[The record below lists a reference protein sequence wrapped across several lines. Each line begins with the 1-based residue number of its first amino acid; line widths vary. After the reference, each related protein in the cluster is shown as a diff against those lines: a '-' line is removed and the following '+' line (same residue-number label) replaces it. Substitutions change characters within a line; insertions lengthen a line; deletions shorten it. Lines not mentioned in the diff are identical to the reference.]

1 MLRFLKGFTAKFFQ
15 QRQQI
20 VAPAAEDADRR
31 ESVRFHF
38 GGRGVSARAGGA
50 EGEMQIKNLSCGG
63 AAAITELPVPLGGTV
78 FLDLPGL
85 GSRAAQVRW
94 TRNTTMGLKF
104 LRPLDMPVVLR
115 LYSGPFERCRL
126 LVTNSGIPVA
136 VPVSSNENNPPDT
149 APPSADAAG
158 VP

>member
-1 MLRFLKGFTAKFFQ
+1 MLRFLKGFTTKFFQ
-15 QRQQI
+15 QRQQT
-20 VAPAAEDADRR
+20 VAPAVEAADRR
-31 ESVRFHF
+31 ESVRFPF
-38 GGRGVSARAGGA
+38 GGRGVSARAGDA

-63 AAAITELPVPLGGTV
+63 AAAITELPVPVGGTV
-78 FLDLPGL
+78 FLNLPGL

-126 LVTNSGIPVA
+126 LLTNSRIPAA
-136 VPVSSNENNPPDT
+136 VPSPSNENDDPLDI
-149 APPSADAAG
+149 APP
-158 VP
+158 VC